1 VPERITRWL
10 LSSTL
15 RGVLADVQYL
25 KSEDLYHGNMSEQIE
40 LRHLRYFLVV
50 AETLHFSKAARR
62 LGMAQPPLS
71 QQIKR
76 LEHLLGHALFERTT
90 RGVKLTAA
98 GQLLE
103 RRARSTIEKV
113 DEDLAQ
119 VRRLGRGEEGTLT
132 VGFSGSVMFTELPAA
147 IQSFRRRYPKVEL
160 RLRELVTSAQIAA
173 LLNGQIDLAFLRD
186 GDPTEG
192 IRIST
197 LLKEKYVAVL
207 PESHPLARRR
217 TLDVKKLEG
226 EPFIMFARRMG
237 PLAYDRTIACCERS
251 GFRPN
256 IVQDAPQWLTLVR
269 LVAAGLGV
277 TLAPACVAR
286 VIVPGAVYR
295 EVRAACRTS
304 IDLGVKAGAQSVI
317 AKNFIEIANEHL
329 AD

>member
-1 VPERITRWL
+1 VKGRN
-10 LSSTL
+10 
-15 RGVLADVQYL
+15 
-25 KSEDLYHGNMSEQIE
+25 LYHWRMSDQIE
-40 LRHLRYFLVV
+40 LRHLRYFLAV
-50 AETLHFSKAARR
+50 AETLHFSRAARR

-76 LEHLLGHALFERTT
+76 LEQLLGHALFERTT
-90 RGVKLTAA
+90 RGVKLTPA
-98 GQLLE
+98 GQLLV
-103 RRARSTIEKV
+103 RRARSTMEKV

-147 IQSFRRRYPKVEL
+147 IQSFRHRYPKVEL

-192 IRIST
+192 IRITT

-207 PESHPLARRR
+207 PEAHALARRR
-217 TLDVKKLEG
+217 TLSVKALEG

-237 PLAYDRTIACCERS
+237 PLAYDRTIACCERE

-269 LVAAGLGV
+269 LVSAGLGV

-286 VIVPGAVYR
+286 VAVPGVVYR
-295 EVRAACRTS
+295 EVKAACRTS
-304 IDLGVKAGAQSVI
+304 IDLGVKVGVESVL
-317 AKNFIEIANEHL
+317 ARNFIEIANRHL

>member
-1 VPERITRWL
+1 
-10 LSSTL
+10 
-15 RGVLADVQYL
+15 
-25 KSEDLYHGNMSEQIE
+25 MSDQIE
-40 LRHLRYFLVV
+40 LRHLRYFLAV

-76 LEHLLGHALFERTT
+76 LEQMLGHALFERTT

-98 GQLLE
+98 GHLLA
-103 RRARSTIEKV
+103 RRARSTMEKV

-132 VGFSGSVMFTELPAA
+132 VGFSGSVMFTDLPAA

-192 IRIST
+192 IRITT

-207 PESHPLARRR
+207 PEAHPLAGRK
-217 TLDVKKLEG
+217 TLGVKALEG

-286 VIVPGAVYR
+286 VAMPGAVYR
-295 EVRAACRTS
+295 AVKDACRTS
-304 IDLGVKAGAQSVI
+304 IDLGVKVGAESVL
-317 AKNFIEIANEHL
+317 ARNFIEIANQHL
-329 AD
+329 VD